1 MKVSGLVV
9 FLLTVPLTETL
20 SSVSLSGKE
29 PASPC
34 PPRWRLFGQRCFAF
48 YPVWSSWSTA
58 ESLCFQRG
66 GNLVSLHTPEDMGF
80 LRQIANTT
88 IAVWLGAYKAAQ
100 SGSWFWSDEF
110 PFRIRSWKNLNLG
123 KTKNRACMEMTPKSE
138 ELRRAPCGELRFFIC
153 STRASSRSIVVPSS
167 RKPVDPGIV
176 HGVSVFDVIWGYS
189 DSLVEEILHSSSFVR
204 QLWSGH
210 LTDLC
215 YASFIQQETLYLH
228 RVSSTL
234 EVLMS
239 RLQETDSMRSLLL
252 DTVQHYSNRNQSL
265 LTSPVPQWL
274 HFSLQTF
281 HSVVLEEPVYWL
293 VALSARAS
301 LHNILFDEL
310 LLNQNRPRQVSG
322 SVVGTF
328 YQTWRKESLKKVAWT
343 QRYKKVIE
351 EHRDKIDTFKAI
363 NIFRQHMMN
372 QKLLHQAVTCDCEND
387 IL

>member
-1 MKVSGLVV
+1 
-9 FLLTVPLTETL
+9 
-20 SSVSLSGKE
+20 
-29 PASPC
+29 
-34 PPRWRLFGQRCFAF
+34 
-48 YPVWSSWSTA
+48 
-58 ESLCFQRG
+58 
-66 GNLVSLHTPEDMGF
+66 MGF

-88 IAVWLGAYKAAQ
+88 IPVWLGAYKAAQ
-100 SGSWFWSDEF
+100 FGSWFWSDEF
-110 PFRIRSWKNLNLG
+110 PFRIRSWNNRSLG
-123 KTKNRACMEMTPKSE
+123 KTRENWACLEMAPKSE
-138 ELRRAPCGELRFFIC
+138 ELRRAPCGELRFYIC
-153 STRASSRSIVVPSS
+153 STRASGLRFIKFPQTHLLCSRSIVVPSS

-189 DSLVEEILHSSSFVR
+189 DLLAEEILHSSSFVR
-204 QLWSGH
+204 QLWSGRLSEH
-210 LTDLC
+210 C

-293 VALSARAS
+293 VALSAQAV
-301 LHNILFDEL
+301 LHNFLFDEL
-310 LLNQNRPRQVSG
+310 LLNQDRPRRLSG

-351 EHRDKIDTFKAI
+351 EHRDQIDTFKAI

-372 QKLLHQAVTCDCEND
+372 QKRLHQAVTCDCEND
-387 IL
+387 LL